1 MGRLTEVKRVV
12 DNLAVESLVRYG
24 YDANGQLNQVISR
37 NGDMVLDQ
45 VLSALA
51 PAFRRSG

>member
-12 DNLAVESLVRYG
+12 DNLAVESLVRNG